1 MSVKEEESSFVHADC
16 KDSFGYL
23 NDQEPLEEQFII
35 FATQVTEKA
44 QEVSQLIE
52 QVVELSK

>member
-1 MSVKEEESSFVHADC
+1 MSVKEEEGSYVHADC